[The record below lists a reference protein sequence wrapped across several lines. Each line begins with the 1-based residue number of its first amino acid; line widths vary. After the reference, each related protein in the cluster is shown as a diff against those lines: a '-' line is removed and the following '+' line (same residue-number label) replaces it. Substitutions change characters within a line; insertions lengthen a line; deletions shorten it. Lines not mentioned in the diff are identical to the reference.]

1 MKEITDKLEA
11 GIQALFESEQYKN
24 YLTAMSKFHNY
35 SFSNTLLI
43 AMQKPDASL
52 VAGYNKW
59 RDDFERHVKRGEKAI
74 KILAPA
80 PYKVRRQVEK
90 LDANGKTI
98 PGPDGK
104 PLTEEKE
111 ITVPAFKVVSVFDVS
126 QTEGREIPDIAVDE
140 LTGSVERYQDFFAAL
155 ERTSPVPIAFEQI
168 ESGAHGYYHLKDK
181 RIAIDEGMSELQ
193 TLKTTIHEIAHAKLH
208 DIDLNA
214 PKDEQADKPQRT
226 REVQAESVAYAVCQ
240 HYGLDT
246 SDYSFGYIAGW
257 SSGRELDELK
267 ASLETIR
274 SAAVEIIS
282 DIDGHFPE
290 LKKERGA
297 EKKVHQEPEKPQG
310 METSVPEKANSLE
323 QAQVPAAQ
331 GKEPMPS
338 EATVPDRTPTVRRIS
353 GIDHGISGMCEDIA
367 IWEIRNRIPADQR
380 LTCRFNGCVYI
391 PRAGVSGEMIEQKYN
406 ELRNMKAAPVK
417 DLLATAQA
425 EAGRRNADRIAVE
438 QKPQRN
444 ERSI

>member
-1 MKEITDKLEA
+1 MQKNLKLFFVHYLQNQFYPLNPRLLGKLHQHPPGTPSPKDAARVFIYPSLDPQRIVLRYPGEVRSLWDLPPNHAVSVLVASSFKGAVRMAIVYVGPLPIPGHGPRHTLPVLKFASVVHCDCLEYPPKVETFTEYGYIVKSGDEWQRVYEGKPIPEGYRVLSFPPPQVERDEASRPRQEPEQTAPASQPVIPIVLTGRNNAERMKEITDKLEA

-35 SFSNTLLI
+35 SFNNTLLI

-59 RDDFERHVKRGEKAI
+59 KDEFERHVKRGERAI

-90 LDANGKTI
+90 LDANGRPI

-168 ESGAHGYYHLKDK
+168 ESGAHGYYHLEDR

-193 TLKTTIHEIAHAKLH
+193 TLKTAIHEIAHATLH
-208 DIDLNA
+208 AIN
-214 PKDEQADKPQRT
+214 KDAT
-226 REVQAESVAYAVCQ
+226 
-240 HYGLDT
+240 
-246 SDYSFGYIAGW
+246 
-257 SSGRELDELK
+257 
-267 ASLETIR
+267 
-274 SAAVEIIS
+274 
-282 DIDGHFPE
+282 PE
-290 LKKERGA
+290 
-297 EKKVHQEPEKPQG
+297 EKC
-310 METSVPEKANSLE
+310 
-323 QAQVPAAQ
+323 
-331 GKEPMPS
+331 PM
-338 EATVPDRTPTVRRIS
+338 
-353 GIDHGISGMCEDIA
+353 
-367 IWEIRNRIPADQR
+367 
-380 LTCRFNGCVYI
+380 
-391 PRAGVSGEMIEQKYN
+391 
-406 ELRNMKAAPVK
+406 
-417 DLLATAQA
+417 
-425 EAGRRNADRIAVE
+425 
-438 QKPQRN
+438 
-444 ERSI
+444 